1 MRTLLKNIKGLVGAF
16 DEVPR
21 EVSGVDMAQF
31 PVMHDAWLA
40 VDNGRVAD
48 FGPMSEFPGIAD
60 WSGLDIV
67 DVDGRWVLPAWCDSH
82 THTVFAH
89 GRSEEFLMRLEGA
102 TYQEIAARGGGI
114 LNSAKALQGMAED
127 QLYEEAAQRVRHAM
141 SQGVGAME
149 IKSGYGLT
157 LEAERKMLRVVARL
171 KEAMPI
177 PIRATFLGCHAV
189 PPGFEDA
196 AAYTQHVAEV
206 MLPALAGEGLV
217 DFVDVFCEKGYF
229 GVAETKV
236 ILEAAKALGLN
247 GKIHVNQFNDIGGV
261 ELCVNQRAWSV
272 DHLEVC
278 SAEAIQHL
286 LEGLETASLED
297 RSPTYPVAL
306 PGCSHFL
313 SIPYAPGRALVDAGL
328 PLVLASDHNPGS
340 APSGDMTM
348 AVRLASLKMGLL
360 PSEAVAAATLN
371 GAAAM
376 DLSREVGALG
386 RGFRANFMVTHPMEG
401 LQDIAYRF
409 SDAVVD
415 KVFINGEIWE
425 G

>member
-149 IKSGYGLT
+149 IKTGL
-157 LEAERKMLRVVARL
+157 
-171 KEAMPI
+171 
-177 PIRATFLGCHAV
+177 G
-189 PPGFEDA
+189 
-196 AAYTQHVAEV
+196 
-206 MLPALAGEGLV
+206 
-217 DFVDVFCEKGYF
+217 
-229 GVAETKV
+229 
-236 ILEAAKALGLN
+236 
-247 GKIHVNQFNDIGGV
+247 
-261 ELCVNQRAWSV
+261 
-272 DHLEVC
+272 
-278 SAEAIQHL
+278 
-286 LEGLETASLED
+286 
-297 RSPTYPVAL
+297 
-306 PGCSHFL
+306 
-313 SIPYAPGRALVDAGL
+313 
-328 PLVLASDHNPGS
+328 
-340 APSGDMTM
+340 
-348 AVRLASLKMGLL
+348 
-360 PSEAVAAATLN
+360 
-371 GAAAM
+371 
-376 DLSREVGALG
+376 
-386 RGFRANFMVTHPMEG
+386 
-401 LQDIAYRF
+401 
-409 SDAVVD
+409 
-415 KVFINGEIWE
+415 
-425 G
+425 